1 MLSIQVQLLLNYLT
15 LTLQPF
21 TLYCPDVFVV
31 TSSFSLSEVELFYQS
46 VCKITFSV
54 LLCLL
59 LPIETPTTA
68 YILCQLCLQSM
79 IFPPSFLY
87 LSLLNNIILTYNK
100 FIPSL
105 AQLRNHL
112 NNAIKHQ
119 GQPNAVNL
127 TNPET
132 LQLHLE
138 TRLAQLE
145 SAINMELWQVCHI
158 IREKQS
164 LHSEALNSACSCSV
178 NGIFT
183 NSLNSSSLC
192 CRYSTGHRH
201 CSTYMRVNCVQ
212 YGGFPRKIHAK
223 NLRVNFYTSFYMQT
237 FYTQI

>member
-1 MLSIQVQLLLNYLT
+1 MEQVAHWNTHYS
-15 LTLQPF
+15 
-21 TLYCPDVFVV
+21 VH
-31 TSSFSLSEVELFYQS
+31 SLSALSTVND
-46 VCKITFSV
+46 FS
-54 LLCLL
+54 
-59 LPIETPTTA
+59 
-68 YILCQLCLQSM
+68 
-79 IFPPSFLY
+79 PSFLY
-87 LSLLNNIILTYNK
+87 LSLLNNKL
-100 FIPSL
+100 IPCL

-201 CSTYMRVNCVQ
+201 CSTYMHVNCVQ

-223 NLRVNFYTSFYMQT
+223 NLRVNFNTSFYTQT
-237 FYTQI
+237 FYTQIWVYFYGDWFCLQKYTQVACISLQQKMWVMWN

>member
-1 MLSIQVQLLLNYLT
+1 MYISLTVLHAFLL
-15 LTLQPF
+15 
-21 TLYCPDVFVV
+21 V
-31 TSSFSLSEVELFYQS
+31 TSKVGKLPLEMEQVAHWNTHYSLHSLSALSTVNDF
-46 VCKITFSV
+46 F
-54 LLCLL
+54 
-59 LPIETPTTA
+59 
-68 YILCQLCLQSM
+68 
-79 IFPPSFLY
+79 PSFLY
-87 LSLLNNIILTYNK
+87 LSSLILTYNK

-183 NSLNSSSLC
+183 NSFNSSNLC
-192 CRYSTGHRH
+192 CRYTDIK
-201 CSTYMRVNCVQ
+201 VCVCGRCVVIITQ
-212 YGGFPRKIHAK
+212 NKFFLWSKRLVKLLDW
-223 NLRVNFYTSFYMQT
+223 LRLQKYITAQK
-237 FYTQI
+237 

>member
-1 MLSIQVQLLLNYLT
+1 MEWFAHWNTHYSVQ
-15 LTLQPF
+15 
-21 TLYCPDVFVV
+21 
-31 TSSFSLSEVELFYQS
+31 SLSALSTVND
-46 VCKITFSV
+46 FS
-54 LLCLL
+54 
-59 LPIETPTTA
+59 
-68 YILCQLCLQSM
+68 S
-79 IFPPSFLY
+79 SFLY

-164 LHSEALNSACSCSV
+164 LHSEALNSACSCGV

-183 NSLNSSSLC
+183 NSLNSSNLYWRYTDINVCVCDC
-192 CRYSTGHRH
+192 CVVIVTQ
-201 CSTYMRVNCVQ
+201 NKCVLLSK
-212 YGGFPRKIHAK
+212 RLVKLLDW
-223 NLRVNFYTSFYMQT
+223 LRLQKYITAQK
-237 FYTQI
+237 